1 MIGAQRAAARAWR
14 RCKEFEHLNGT
25 DANTPDG
32 MRARATLWNITGRK
46 PRQVEFE
53 AVLDAIHESHRI
65 AENRIGLWQ
74 DGREVWPNDA
84 DYDEARMHAL
94 KNQHDVIV
102 ATVQALL
109 GDNTP

>member
-1 MIGAQRAAARAWR
+1 MKAAQRIAARTWQ

-25 DANTPDG
+25 DADTPDG
-32 MRARATLWNITGRK
+32 MRARATIWKITGRK
-46 PRQVEFE
+46 PRLAAFE
-53 AVLDAIHESHRI
+53 AVLDALNESRRI
-65 AENRIGLWQ
+65 AENNIGLWH

-94 KNQHDVIV
+94 KNQHDFIV